1 MGAGRSV
8 FRAPDRY
15 SANLIGIAKC
25 ISQGGCRVWGPARG
39 DDRVSAMPVR
49 KAIIPAAGLGTRFLP
64 ATKSQPKE
72 MLPVVDKPGIQYVVE
87 EAVRGGLDD
96 IVIVTGRGKGSLED
110 HFDRSL
116 ELEAHL
122 ERAGKLEELATIR
135 EIASLAD
142 LFFVRQK
149 EPLGFGHAVLSGR
162 AHVADEPFVVMVGD
176 EIVPEPTGDE
186 EPLLQRMIEI
196 FEKHGG
202 SVIAVQEV
210 AEEDVSSYGIIGF
223 EPVDDDVVR
232 ITDMVEK
239 PEVADAPSRL
249 ASRGR
254 YVFEPELFDCIQ
266 ATSKGVGGEIQL
278 TDAIKMLAEER
289 AVYAYI
295 HRGPIYDVGKKMAF
309 LRATIELALR
319 RDDLAQPV
327 TELVAEIAARNE

>member
-1 MGAGRSV
+1 
-8 FRAPDRY
+8 
-15 SANLIGIAKC
+15 
-25 ISQGGCRVWGPARG
+25 
-39 DDRVSAMPVR
+39 MPVR

-96 IVIVTGRGKGSLED
+96 IVIVSGRGKGSLED

-122 ERAGKLEELATIR
+122 ERAGKLDELEAIR
-135 EIASLAD
+135 EIAALAD
-142 LFFVRQK
+142 IYFVRQK

-162 AHVADEPFVVMVGD
+162 AHVADEPFAVMVGD
-176 EIVPEPTGDE
+176 EIVPEPQGDE
-186 EPLLQRMIEI
+186 VPLLERMIEV
-196 FEKHGG
+196 FEQRGG

-210 AEEDVSSYGIIGF
+210 AEADVSSYGIIAY
-223 EPVDDDVVR
+223 EQVDGDVVR
-232 ITDMVEK
+232 ITDMIEK
-239 PEVADAPSRL
+239 PDAADAPSRL

-254 YVFEPELFDCIQ
+254 YVFEPQLFDCIE
-266 ATSKGVGGEIQL
+266 ATSQGVGGEIQL
-278 TDAIKMLAEER
+278 TDAVKQLAEER
-289 AVYAYI
+289 DVYAYV

-309 LRATIELALR
+309 LRATIELAMR

-327 TELVAEIAARNE
+327 KDLVAEIAVRGG